1 MKGLDKSIHFTG
13 KVDINAYYPQLDVI
27 VLTSISEAQPLVILE
42 ANSMGIPVVST
53 DVGACEELLSGR
65 GADDKALGKSGFIA
79 GVTNSA
85 EIAEAIIKI
94 WTSKSLQEQMAR
106 AGRERVA
113 RYYNKKDLD
122 AQYREIYRQ
131 FLED

>member
-1 MKGLDKSIHFTG
+1 
-13 KVDINAYYPQLDVI
+13 
-27 VLTSISEAQPLVILE
+27 
-42 ANSMGIPVVST
+42 MGIPVVST

-65 GADDKALGKSGFIA
+65 NEEDKALGKSGFIA
-79 GVTNSA
+79 GVTNSK

-94 WTSKSLQEQMAR
+94 WTSKELQEQMSR

-122 AQYREIYRQ
+122 AQYREIYQ
-131 FLED
+131 KYLGD